1 VNADSGHLDAIAT
14 LGRGFPRLAIDIM
27 PYHDAGMGKYDDL
40 GRPRP
45 ALDTHVPDPAEI
57 AAWLD
62 SLRRNG
68 ALQAALG

>member
-1 VNADSGHLDAIAT
+1 VNDDFGHLAAIAA
-14 LGRGFPRLAIDIM
+14 LARGFPQLAIDVM
-27 PYHDAGMGKYDDL
+27 PYHDTGMGKYDDL

-45 ALDTHVPDPAEI
+45 ALGTHVPDPAET

-62 SLRRNG
+62 SLHRNG